1 MLAKLSLRRLAAL
14 LIVLP
19 LTSCG
24 PQNYNDCILENL
36 RGVSNDQVARQV
48 ARACRAKFP
57 IQSTNRDG
65 LAVRQCTTRQMT
77 SSELAKIQISA
88 TVNARDKE
96 IVDLARQFGGTVE
109 GTVEDREPELKV
121 SIYNGNPIDIE
132 KIFVRISAPNFTAP
146 QDYGVQRASIANA
159 YPLVEANSANRDLR
173 VSLATF
179 PADGWRYQV
188 VSAETC
194 AN

>member
-1 MLAKLSLRRLAAL
+1 MLAKPSLRRLAAL

-48 ARACRAKFP
+48 ARACRSKFP
-57 IQSTNRDG
+57 MRGPNRDG

-88 TVNARDKE
+88 TVNDTDTE
-96 IVDLARQFGGTVE
+96 IADLARQFG

-121 SIYNGNPIDIE
+121 SIYNGNPTDIYE
-132 KIFVRISAPNFTAP
+132 LLLKVSAPNFTSP
-146 QDYGVQRASIANA
+146 QDYEVQRASIANT
-159 YPLVEANSANRDLR
+159 YPLVKANSANRDLR
-173 VSLATF
+173 VSLATS